1 MMGETNVHNPIKCP
15 LDIAPYPLSSQPN
28 SVETSPSMSSSNWR
42 STTPIRTE
50 LGHRCCVSGGGSSYD
65 GAGRHGD
72 TVRQNTEILQVGTC
86 FGVFLV
92 KFGLS
97 LGSGMGFSTPEPT
110 SIPGGRHI
118 GRFGSH
124 WQTCHVCVFGVLNS
138 GWADQ
143 GHQAL
148 GSSGKRM
155 RQTRCAVPIMMRWG
169 VMLLTKYSRGARWL
183 CPDRA

>member
-50 LGHRCCVSGGGSSYD
+50 LSGGGSSYD

-92 KFGLS
+92 EFGFRYGLFHP
-97 LGSGMGFSTPEPT
+97 GTYFNTWGTAHRKIREPNL
-110 SIPGGRHI
+110 P
-118 GRFGSH
+118 
-124 WQTCHVCVFGVLNS
+124 CLLNS

>member
-1 MMGETNVHNPIKCP
+1 MGETNVHNPIKCP

-92 KFGLS
+92 EFGFRYGLFHPGTYFNTWGTAHRKIREPNLPCLCFWCIEQR
-97 LGSGMGFSTPEPT
+97 LGGPRSPS
-110 SIPGGRHI
+110 
-118 GRFGSH
+118 FGQQRQAHASDKVRGAH
-124 WQTCHVCVFGVLNS
+124 H
-138 GWADQ
+138 D
-143 GHQAL
+143 AL
-148 GSSGKRM
+148 GSDAAYKIFQGS
-155 RQTRCAVPIMMRWG
+155 ALALP
-169 VMLLTKYSRGARWL
+169 
-183 CPDRA
+183 